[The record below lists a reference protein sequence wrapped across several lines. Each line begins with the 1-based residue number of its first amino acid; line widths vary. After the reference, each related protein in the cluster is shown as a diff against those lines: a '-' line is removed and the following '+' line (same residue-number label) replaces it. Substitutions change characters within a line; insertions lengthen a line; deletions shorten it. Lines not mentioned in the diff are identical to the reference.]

1 MTTIDD
7 QFAAPHELRPALE
20 AETFLAAGSRN
31 PAGSVPIIRTDR
43 GVTTIG
49 CFTTSNRDVARLVGQ
64 ADDRV
69 VCVER
74 MLSIGAAAMLSAG
87 LQLDTGVVER
97 RFDDLNVR
105 FDASIKGAF
114 ESIGGL
120 LDGEDGTIACA
131 LQAVK
136 EEIAAVIST
145 TFDPTKTTSVVA
157 RLNELVDQAQD
168 KMVGELQRQLSPDVD
183 GSMLNRTVRDINT
196 CVKTAVDAVMV
207 QVRDIQDKLENAKGG
222 AAQAQKGT
230 QKGVAFEDILQPLI
244 GRLASIHGDMSERN
258 STDKGLKARKAGDF
272 TITLNPAASGGV
284 QACFVIE
291 AKDSPSLSK
300 RAVVAELRTDMGNRD
315 AKAGLLVFAH
325 QDQTPDKLMFQT
337 MGDMA
342 IVACEDGD
350 TMALELAYQ
359 WARWVT
365 TRELDSAG
373 ADWTR
378 IQKAV
383 DQATRALDTHKTI
396 RSNHTAAKKSIDD
409 AAKWT
414 DHLVTEIRAAID
426 ILGQAVEDAQE
437 AQAA

>member
-1 MTTIDD
+1 MTTIDAH
-7 QFAAPHELRPALE
+7 FAAPLQLRPALE
-20 AETFLAAGSRN
+20 AHALVADRRV
-31 PAGSVPIIRTDR
+31 PAIHTDG
-43 GVTTIG
+43 GVTTIVA
-49 CFTTSNRDVARLVGQ
+49 FTTSNLDVARLLDQ
-64 ADDRV
+64 ADDRA
-69 VCVER
+69 VCLER

-87 LQLDTGVVER
+87 LQLDTAVVER

-105 FDASIKGAF
+105 FDASIRGAF

-120 LDGEDGTIACA
+120 LDADDGTIACA
-131 LQAVK
+131 LDGVK
-136 EEIAAVIST
+136 AEIAAVINS

-157 RLNELVDQAQD
+157 RLNELVDEAQGR
-168 KMVGELQRQLSPDVD
+168 MVGEMQRQLSPDVD

-196 CVKTAVDAVMV
+196 CVKSSIEGVLV
-207 QVRDIQDKLENAKGG
+207 QVRDIQDKLENAKGS
-222 AAQAQKGT
+222 AAEALKGT
-230 QKGVAFEDILQPLI
+230 QKGVAFEDVLQPLI
-244 GRLASIHGDMSERN
+244 GRLAGLHGDMSERN
-258 STDKGLKARKAGDF
+258 SLERGVKAGKAGDF
-272 TITLNPAASGGV
+272 TVTLNTATNGGAR
-284 QACFVIE
+284 ACFVIE

-300 RAVVAELRTDMGNRD
+300 RAVVAELRADMANRD
-315 AKAGLLVFAH
+315 AKAGVLVFAR
-325 QDQTPDKLMFQT
+325 QDQTPDRLIFQT

-365 TRELDSAG
+365 CRELDSTG

-383 DQATRALDTHKTI
+383 EQATRALDVHKTI
-396 RSNHTAAKKSIDD
+396 KGNHTAAKKSIDD

-426 ILGQAVEDAQE
+426 ILGQAVDDAQE